1 MAYLLIM
8 LLLTPGGG
16 YLGMTTP
23 GVGYVGKD
31 KSVCERVG
39 RVVPTNPDG
48 SQEACF
54 TPVKAITSA
63 EFSSQQACEEA
74 KKLIFKEIFDKYAT
88 DLDLLCIPKR

>member
-1 MAYLLIM
+1 M

-16 YLGMTTP
+16 HLGMTTP
-23 GVGYVGKD
+23 GGGYIGKD
-31 KSVCERVG
+31 ISVCERVG
-39 RVVPTNPDG
+39 QVVPTTPDG

-74 KKLIFKEIFDKYAT
+74 KKLISKEILDKYAT
-88 DLDLLCIPKR
+88 DLDLLCVPKG